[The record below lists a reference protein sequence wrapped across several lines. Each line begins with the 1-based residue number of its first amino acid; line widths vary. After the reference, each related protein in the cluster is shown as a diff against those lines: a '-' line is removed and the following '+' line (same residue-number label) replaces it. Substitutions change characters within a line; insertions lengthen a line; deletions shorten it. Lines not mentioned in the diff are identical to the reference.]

1 MYLLNKTMNG
11 IRLYYLILL
20 GILYLSFY
28 QSSIYFLFFTNTILA
43 YIPIELTFLAIY
55 CKKKY
60 IIVVVVCLWLV
71 FLPNNFYL
79 MTDLFHLS
87 LLTPYDEVT
96 LLISKDLMNWIKLF
110 LILLAVMPSTILG
123 CWSID
128 KIARIL
134 VEKLTIGV
142 YPALL
147 IACLLFMDSIGI
159 YIGRFTRLNSTDIFV
174 RHNQALQK
182 IFADFEDIDNRSIVL
197 LLLLYL
203 FLCGIMIGYQ
213 LIKQL
218 LYKNWEESVKSN
230 GCTHNRRQSSHK

>member
-1 MYLLNKTMNG
+1 M
-11 IRLYYLILL
+11 
-20 GILYLSFY
+20 
-28 QSSIYFLFFTNTILA
+28 
-43 YIPIELTFLAIY
+43 
-55 CKKKY
+55 
-60 IIVVVVCLWLV
+60 
-71 FLPNNFYL
+71 
-79 MTDLFHLS
+79 
-87 LLTPYDEVT
+87 TPYDEVT

-159 YIGRFTRLNSTDIFV
+159 YIGRFTRLNSTDIFCAS
-174 RHNQALQK
+174 QSSDSK
-182 IFADFEDIDNRSIVL
+182 IFADFEDIDNRSIVF

-203 FLCGIMIGYQ
+203 FFVRYHDRLSAYKTASLQKLGRKCE
-213 LIKQL
+213 IKWM
-218 LYKNWEESVKSN
+218 YS
-230 GCTHNRRQSSHK
+230 

>member
-28 QSSIYFLFFTNTILA
+28 QSSVYFLFFTNTILA
-43 YIPIELTFLAIY
+43 YIPIELTFLAMY

-147 IACLLFMDSIGI
+147 RVFYLWILLGFILGD
-159 YIGRFTRLNSTDIFV
+159 LPV
-174 RHNQALQK
+174 L
-182 IFADFEDIDNRSIVL
+182 IVQI
-197 LLLLYL
+197 
-203 FLCGIMIGYQ
+203 FLCVTIKRFKKFS
-213 LIKQL
+213 LILKIL
-218 LYKNWEESVKSN
+218 TIDRSYFYFCSIFFCAVS
-230 GCTHNRRQSSHK
+230 

>member
-1 MYLLNKTMNG
+1 M
-11 IRLYYLILL
+11 
-20 GILYLSFY
+20 
-28 QSSIYFLFFTNTILA
+28 
-43 YIPIELTFLAIY
+43 
-55 CKKKY
+55 
-60 IIVVVVCLWLV
+60 
-71 FLPNNFYL
+71 
-79 MTDLFHLS
+79 
-87 LLTPYDEVT
+87 TPYDEVT

-174 RHNQALQK
+174 RHNQAIQKFSLILKILTIDRSYFYFCSIFFFVRYHDRLSAYKTASLQK
-182 IFADFEDIDNRSIVL
+182 LGRKCE
-197 LLLLYL
+197 
-203 FLCGIMIGYQ
+203 
-213 LIKQL
+213 IKWM
-218 LYKNWEESVKSN
+218 YS
-230 GCTHNRRQSSHK
+230 

>member
-1 MYLLNKTMNG
+1 M
-11 IRLYYLILL
+11 
-20 GILYLSFY
+20 
-28 QSSIYFLFFTNTILA
+28 
-43 YIPIELTFLAIY
+43 Y

-159 YIGRFTRLNSTDIFV
+159 YIGRFTRLNST
-174 RHNQALQK
+174 K

-230 GCTHNRRQSSHK
+230 GCTHSRRQSSHK

>member
-1 MYLLNKTMNG
+1 
-11 IRLYYLILL
+11 
-20 GILYLSFY
+20 
-28 QSSIYFLFFTNTILA
+28 
-43 YIPIELTFLAIY
+43 
-55 CKKKY
+55 
-60 IIVVVVCLWLV
+60 
-71 FLPNNFYL
+71 

-182 IFADFEDIDNRSIVL
+182 FSLILKILTIDRSYFYFCSI
-197 LLLLYL
+197 

-230 GCTHNRRQSSHK
+230 GCTHSRRQSSHK

>member
-1 MYLLNKTMNG
+1 
-11 IRLYYLILL
+11 
-20 GILYLSFY
+20 
-28 QSSIYFLFFTNTILA
+28 
-43 YIPIELTFLAIY
+43 
-55 CKKKY
+55 
-60 IIVVVVCLWLV
+60 
-71 FLPNNFYL
+71 

-230 GCTHNRRQSSHK
+230 GCTHSR

>member
-1 MYLLNKTMNG
+1 M
-11 IRLYYLILL
+11 
-20 GILYLSFY
+20 
-28 QSSIYFLFFTNTILA
+28 
-43 YIPIELTFLAIY
+43 Y
-55 CKKKY
+55 CKKKVHY
-60 IIVVVVCLWLV
+60 SGSCVSLAC

-174 RHNQALQK
+174 RHNQAIQK

-203 FLCGIMIGYQ
+203 FCAV
-213 LIKQL
+213 
-218 LYKNWEESVKSN
+218 S
-230 GCTHNRRQSSHK
+230 